1 MTKLS
6 LDKLIAPVSIAVV
19 GVSQRPNTVGNEVI
33 VNLQKGGYSGDLFF
47 VNPRYQNLMGQPCFE
62 SLSLLPKKPEH
73 VIFTINDTRLEE
85 SFDELIRLGIKACTI
100 FSSLILQTDSEPN
113 LKSRINTKAKEHGI
127 LIIGANSMGV
137 YNIANNTLIGGF
149 DTRDHPFD
157 GNTTLIS
164 QSGAGMS
171 GIVDCEERIKFNL
184 AVSTGYELTTTMED
198 YLEYAIDLPDTK
210 VIGLFLETVRN
221 PEKFIM
227 CLERAAEEKIP
238 IVVIKVGKTELSK
251 KMAESHSGAM
261 AGSDRAYNALFR
273 RFGVLRV
280 DDMEQMSACL
290 IMMSH
295 TNSVGTGDLVCLHD
309 SGGERQLLIDLA
321 DSLDV
326 PLAKISEDTKLD
338 LNQILDPGLPAVNPL
353 DGWGAGGAN
362 ASEVM
367 ASSFEKLLLDESAAL
382 GAVVHDRGPNSE
394 VYTSYIDYLK
404 RGEKVSKKPVFLVS
418 NRQGSGEDRLAVEL
432 SHEGFPVIDGIHQFL
447 VGVKKMLEFRDFH
460 SLKKQEKSF
469 IDLTQY
475 EFLREKIEKGLT
487 SDQMLFEFL
496 NCFDIPM
503 NKLEIVSSLDEL
515 LNMKYNFPVVLKTA
529 NPDVKHKSD
538 EGGVFLNIDS
548 KQALANSYEE
558 LSVKFGSFVSVSPFI
573 EHSGIEMILG
583 ITKDEQFG
591 PLILMG
597 FGGIYT
603 EVFNQVILLMPPF
616 DCQVVRNALREL
628 PHYNILHGVRGE
640 SAVDIES
647 YCKAAVGLSDLAL
660 AFGDCIDEMDI
671 NPVKVM
677 AKGCIGLDALLICSQ
692 KQISERECS

>member
-1 MTKLS
+1 MNS
-6 LDKLIAPVSIAVV
+6 PVTPENV
-19 GVSQRPNTVGNEVI
+19 G
-33 VNLQKGGYSGDLFF
+33 
-47 VNPRYQNLMGQPCFE
+47 E
-62 SLSLLPKKPEH
+62 SLERLRIADYYTSLLHVSGADLSVLPKKPEH

-113 LKSRINTKAKEHGI
+113 LKSRINAKAKEQGI

-149 DTRDHPFD
+149 DTRDHPSD

-290 IMMSH
+290 IMISH

-326 PLAKISEDTKLD
+326 PLAKISEDTKLE

-367 ASSFEKLLLDESAAL
+367 ASSFEKL
-382 GAVVHDRGPNSE
+382 
-394 VYTSYIDYLK
+394 
-404 RGEKVSKKPVFLVS
+404 
-418 NRQGSGEDRLAVEL
+418 
-432 SHEGFPVIDGIHQFL
+432 
-447 VGVKKMLEFRDFH
+447 
-460 SLKKQEKSF
+460 
-469 IDLTQY
+469 
-475 EFLREKIEKGLT
+475 
-487 SDQMLFEFL
+487 
-496 NCFDIPM
+496 FDP
-503 NKLEIVSSLDEL
+503 S
-515 LNMKYNFPVVLKTA
+515 
-529 NPDVKHKSD
+529 
-538 EGGVFLNIDS
+538 
-548 KQALANSYEE
+548 
-558 LSVKFGSFVSVSPFI
+558 
-573 EHSGIEMILG
+573 
-583 ITKDEQFG
+583 
-591 PLILMG
+591 
-597 FGGIYT
+597 
-603 EVFNQVILLMPPF
+603 
-616 DCQVVRNALREL
+616 L
-628 PHYNILHGVRGE
+628 PHVITRFL
-640 SAVDIES
+640 
-647 YCKAAVGLSDLAL
+647 KL
-660 AFGDCIDEMDI
+660 FF
-671 NPVKVM
+671 
-677 AKGCIGLDALLICSQ
+677 LLIFLIILSKSSNLFFVPNLNSLWSIQ
-692 KQISERECS
+692 RRSAFEYFVKRLNPLLPLLV